1 MRNTDHQRT
10 GALSR
15 LNDTETQPSG
25 IGSHIWMTQKDETK
39 RAVFRICIIARVIS
53 LSCARWNLMMTNLKK
68 IKQLKIRIKYLRQR
82 AAEMRQKAMSLG
94 SPALDKDIVQTSGA
108 GDKMAE
114 QVAAYLDLER
124 EAEEIALKL
133 EKRRQAIID
142 QILSMEDHRH
152 AEVLYKSYVEDKRL
166 KVIASE
172 MGYEYGYIRNLKQ
185 KAERIFSESCDKM

>member
-1 MRNTDHQRT
+1 
-10 GALSR
+10 
-15 LNDTETQPSG
+15 
-25 IGSHIWMTQKDETK
+25 
-39 RAVFRICIIARVIS
+39 
-53 LSCARWNLMMTNLKK
+53 MMTNLKK

-124 EAEEIALKL
+124 EAEAVALKL
-133 EKRRQAIID
+133 TKQRQDLID
-142 QILSMEDHRH
+142 RILDLDDSRYT
-152 AEVLYKSYVEDKRL
+152 EVLYKYYVEEKRL

-172 MGYEYGYIRNLKQ
+172 MGYTYGTIRHMIRH
-185 KAERIFSESCDKM
+185 AEQAIKEK

>member
-1 MRNTDHQRT
+1 
-10 GALSR
+10 
-15 LNDTETQPSG
+15 
-25 IGSHIWMTQKDETK
+25 
-39 RAVFRICIIARVIS
+39 
-53 LSCARWNLMMTNLKK
+53 MMTNLKK